1 MIESYLNFRLVQLYS
16 WVLGIS
22 TTLQMCLSIICELST
37 FVVQINSKYL
47 SVDRKILKQSHLEAE
62 DFQILP

>member
-1 MIESYLNFRLVQLYS
+1 
-16 WVLGIS
+16 
-22 TTLQMCLSIICELST
+22 MCFSIICELST